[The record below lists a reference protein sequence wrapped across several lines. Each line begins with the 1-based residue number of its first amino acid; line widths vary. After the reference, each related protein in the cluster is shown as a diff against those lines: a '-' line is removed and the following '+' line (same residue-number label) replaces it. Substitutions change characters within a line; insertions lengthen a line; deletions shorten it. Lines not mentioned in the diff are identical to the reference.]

1 MGLWVF
7 YLVRGESQTAY
18 ALGEQLLRAA
28 QSVQAPALLLE
39 AHYALGDTL
48 FWLGELLPARAHL
61 EQSLA
66 LYNPQQHRALASL
79 YGEDAGV
86 FSLAYMSFLLWWLGS
101 PQQAVQKSQEALTL
115 AQEVSH
121 MYSLALAPFYA
132 AGVHQ
137 LRREGQAAQARAEEV
152 LALTQAHGFP
162 FWQMWGTICWGWTV
176 AEQGQAEE
184 GLAHMQQ
191 GLAAYQAAG
200 AQRGVTWQLG
210 MLAEAYGRSGHPD
223 EGLTV
228 VAEALATVHTTGERA
243 WEAELYRLKGELLL
257 ARSPEQHTEAT
268 ACFQQALAIA
278 RRQQAKSLE
287 LRAAMSLGRLWQRQ
301 EKTEHARQLLTEVY
315 TCNGEPSSDEERTR

>member
-28 QSVQAPALLLE
+28 QSVQDPALLLE

-48 FWLGELLPARAHL
+48 FWLGELLPARTHL

-66 LYNPQQHRALASL
+66 LYDPQQHRALASL

-152 LALTQAHGFP
+152 LALAQAHGFP
-162 FWQMWGTICWGWTV
+162 FWQTLGMFLRGWAV

-184 GLAHMQQ
+184 GLAQMHQS
-191 GLAAYQAAG
+191 LTAYQSAG
-200 AQRGVTWQLG
+200 AQVGVSWFLG
-210 MLAEAYGRSGHPD
+210 MLAETYGQGGHPD

-228 VAEALATVHTTGERA
+228 VAEALAIVHTTGERA
-243 WEAELYRLKGELLL
+243 WEADLYRLKGELLL
-257 ARSPEQHTEAT
+257 QS
-268 ACFQQALAIA
+268 
-278 RRQQAKSLE
+278 
-287 LRAAMSLGRLWQRQ
+287 G
-301 EKTEHARQLLTEVY
+301 V
-315 TCNGEPSSDEERTR
+315 